1 MLIFDHGAKPAG
13 AMKTLY
19 QASALVV
26 SAIIVIV
33 AVVNCSPH
41 QASRGEVPL
50 EIGKDNQVYVEVDK
64 TKLDAALDALKAHGG
79 KCFIAYMD
87 PNGNVTQHYRGCAD
101 EDLPPCGQMDPK
113 TDKVTMSAKA
123 KNGVTGESAVN
134 DPNITYRVRGS
145 GKYVKQVVDSFND

>member
-1 MLIFDHGAKPAG
+1 
-13 AMKTLY
+13 MKTLC

-26 SAIIVIV
+26 SAIVAIV

-41 QASRGEVPL
+41 QASLGPDVPL
-50 EIGKDNQVYVEVDK
+50 EIGKDKQVYVEVDK
-64 TKLDAALDALKAHGG
+64 TKLDAALNALKAHGG

-87 PNGNVTQHYRGCAD
+87 ANGNVTERYGGCTD

-123 KNGVTGESAVN
+123 KNGITGESAVN
-134 DPNITYRVRGS
+134 DPNITYRIRAP
-145 GKYVKQVVDSFND
+145 GKYVKKVVNSFQD